1 MNLLIW
7 QMNSYDEKNQL
18 KRLVSA
24 VGDNMKENEM
34 NRIEK
39 VICYHSITTFF
50 QNYWMTYSNRAQA
63 PTYKVTR
70 SHYVSLWR
78 VLGKLTEQLCPPS
91 SIFKYKTIVVGINIL
106 N

>member
-50 QNYWMTYSNRAQA
+50 QNYWMT
-63 PTYKVTR
+63 
-70 SHYVSLWR
+70 
-78 VLGKLTEQLCPPS
+78 
-91 SIFKYKTIVVGINIL
+91 
-106 N
+106 